1 MDKKITKIIARY
13 VRAQGRADSPDFN
26 PDLRSLLSLEEIL
39 LPLTR
44 AQKNLTRAFTLF
56 VNMKAPKITPDGMVG
71 GKGFVMS
78 LGEIKN
84 TINDSIE
91 RLSQVIDAVDD
102 EVSNNPVWVALK
114 KQREEEQQQQI
125 EEPPQLEPEE
135 SKDEEPHTFEEL
147 RGLEQGPAEQPPDF
161 LTQDIER
168 DMQENFE
175 EEMHVR
181 P

>member
-1 MDKKITKIIARY
+1 MDKKTARIVSRY
-13 VRAQGRADSPDFN
+13 LRAQGRADSPDFN

-56 VNMKAPKITPDGMVG
+56 VNMKAPKVTPDGMVG

-114 KQREEEQQQQI
+114 KQREEEQQA
-125 EEPPQLEPEE
+125 EELPQLEPEE
-135 SKDEEPHTFEEL
+135 AKDEEPRTLEEL
-147 RGLEQGPAEQPPDF
+147 RSLEQGPTEQPPDF

-168 DMQENFE
+168 DMRENFE
-175 EEMHVR
+175 EEVHVR

>member
-1 MDKKITKIIARY
+1 MDKKVAKIVSRY
-13 VRAQGRADSPDFN
+13 LRAQGRADSPDFN

-56 VNMKAPKITPDGMVG
+56 VNMKAPKVTPDGMVG

-114 KQREEEQQQQI
+114 KQREEEQQQV
-125 EEPPQLEPEE
+125 EELPQLELEE
-135 SKDEEPHTFEEL
+135 PKDEEPHTFEEL
-147 RGLEQGPAEQPPDF
+147 RSLEQGPSDRPEDF

-168 DMQENFE
+168 DMRENFE
-175 EEMHVR
+175 EETHFR